1 MSNLRLINDTE
12 IVDGVSTVSVQ
23 DCFSADYD
31 IYKITINNL
40 SHNSGSPAEIY
51 YKFINSAGSLISTSN
66 YDSATTR
73 MPSSSAFGETQITNH
88 TQTVIMGYADL
99 SPEASGFVTYVF
111 NPFLSSSYTFLIS
124 QNMSAVSGIA
134 YGHKSIGVLKQTAS
148 MTGFHIMASSNT
160 LDSGNI
166 KIYGLRVDS

>member
-1 MSNLRLINDTE
+1 MSNLRLLSDTDL
-12 IVDGVSTVSVQ
+12 VDGVTT
-23 DCFSADYD
+23 FSATDVFNADFD

-51 YKFINSAGSLISTSN
+51 YKFINSAGSLISASN
-66 YDSATTR
+66 YDSATLR
-73 MPSSSAFGETQITNH
+73 MPSSSAFGETKTTNH

-111 NPFLSSSYTFLIS
+111 NPFSSSSYTFLIS

-134 YGHKSIGVLKQTAS
+134 YGHKSIGLLKQTAS
-148 MTGFHIMASSNT
+148 MSGFHIMASSNT

>member
-1 MSNLRLINDTE
+1 MSNLRLIKDTE
-12 IVDGVSTVSVQ
+12 IVDGVSTVSVE

-31 IYKITINNL
+31 VYKITINNL

-51 YKFINSAGSLISTSN
+51 YKFINSAGFVISASE
-66 YDSATTR
+66 YDSASLRFPT
-73 MPSSSAFGETQITNH
+73 SSAFGITNIQNH

-99 SPEASGFVTYVF
+99 SPEASGFVSYVF
-111 NPFLSSSYTFLIS
+111 NPFSSTRYTYLLN
-124 QNMSAVSGIA
+124 QNFSAVSAGG
-134 YGHKSIGVLKQTAS
+134 YGQESIGVLTQLAS